1 MLKNNILYKKYNN
14 NIYNDIVNKVVR
26 EGMIMNIGFYFCIIL
41 VPCFAIMGL
50 LFAVLKEKSAKI
62 VSGFNALSKEEQS
75 MYDKAY
81 IAKDMRNA
89 CFLWTAIMLIG
100 SLLSYFLTSYFA
112 IAAYIVWGILFFK
125 DVHIDA
131 EKAFEK
137 YLIKNND

>member
-1 MLKNNILYKKYNN
+1 M
-14 NIYNDIVNKVVR
+14 
-26 EGMIMNIGFYFCIIL
+26 
-41 VPCFAIMGL
+41 
-50 LFAVLKEKSAKI
+50 
-62 VSGFNALSKEEQS
+62 SKEEQS

-89 CFLWTAIMLIG
+89 CFLWAAIMLIG

-125 DVHIDA
+125 DVHMDA